1 MPEMMSRTQKHILL
15 IDAVLW
21 SEQYS
26 PADPL
31 RNPSAWFR
39 PHVEFASGVQMTTQP
54 ASPDCDAI
62 DLDRVSG
69 VIISGSPRDAW
80 SEDPVNGALCG
91 VVERCRSQR
100 VPLLGVCY
108 GHQILGRALG
118 GVVAR
123 HPAGWELG
131 NVRIDLTPAGRASA
145 LFADLPSHFSALQS
159 HADAVLELP
168 PGCELLAKGN
178 HTEVQSFSYDNRL
191 LGVQFHPE
199 TTPDI
204 LRYLWH
210 PRRDKWR
217 GKIGFDLDARLESL
231 QPEPTAAK
239 VIANFI
245 NHIVT

>member
-1 MPEMMSRTQKHILL
+1 MSNAQKNILL
-15 IDAVLW
+15 VDAVLW
-21 SEQYS
+21 TDQYS

-39 PHVEFASGVQMTTQP
+39 PHVELNGGIHMTTAT
-54 ASPDCDAI
+54 ASPSVDTVN
-62 DLDRVSG
+62 LEPVSG

-80 SEDPVNGALCG
+80 NDDPVNAALCRL
-91 VVERCRSQR
+91 VERCRAQR

-118 GVVAR
+118 GVVNR
-123 HPAGWELG
+123 HPQGWELG
-131 NVRIDLTPAGRASA
+131 NVRVDLTGSGRASA
-145 LFADLPSHFSALQS
+145 LFADLPSSLTALQS

-168 PGCELLAKGN
+168 PGCELLAKGK

-191 LGVQFHPE
+191 FGVQFHPE
-199 TTPDI
+199 TNPEI
-204 LRYLWH
+204 LRYLWN
-210 PRRDKWR
+210 PRREKWR
-217 GKIGFDLDARLESL
+217 GRIGFDLDARLESL

-245 NHIVT
+245 NHIVP

>member
-1 MPEMMSRTQKHILL
+1 MSTTQKHILL

-21 SEQYS
+21 TEQYS
-26 PADPL
+26 AADPL

-39 PHVEFASGVQMTTQP
+39 PHVELSPGVQMTTLT
-54 ASPDCDAI
+54 AAPDSDSA
-62 DLDRVSG
+62 DLDGVSG

-80 SEDPVNGALCG
+80 NDDPVNGALCRT
-91 VVERCRSQR
+91 VERCRSQR

-131 NVRIDLTPAGRASA
+131 NVRIDLTASGRASA
-145 LFADLPSHFSALQS
+145 LFADLPSRLSALQS

-168 PGCELLAKGN
+168 PGCELLAKGT

-191 LGVQFHPE
+191 FGVQFHPE
-199 TTPDI
+199 TNPEI
-204 LRYLWH
+204 LRYLWN

-231 QPEPTAAK
+231 QPEPVAAK